1 VIMLNFEGWKLDGY
15 QADGHSCV
23 VLKMVLVG
31 QKIEVN
37 VNMHCEKCKTEVL
50 KAVTKLSG
58 INEVSVNLEKQ
69 MLVVIGDVD
78 PVCVV
83 KAVRKTGKIANIT
96 SVGPPKKPD
105 DKSKTDTCAIFCP
118 PPPPLPC
125 YSGFYPAGVVC
136 WTSTT
141 M

>member
-1 VIMLNFEGWKLDGY
+1 MF
-15 QADGHSCV
+15 
-23 VLKMVLVG
+23 
-31 QKIEVN
+31 QKIEVS

-83 KAVRKTGKIANIT
+83 KRVRKIGKIAQMV

-105 DKSKTDTCAIFCP
+105 DKSKTEPCVIVCP
-118 PPPPLPC
+118 PPPPPPC
-125 YSGFYPAGVVC
+125 YNGFYPAGIVVGHPQPC
-136 WTSTT
+136 EDGTCFIL
-141 M
+141 

>member
-1 VIMLNFEGWKLDGY
+1 
-15 QADGHSCV
+15 
-23 VLKMVLVG
+23 
-31 QKIEVN
+31 
-37 VNMHCEKCKTEVL
+37 MHCEKCKTEVL

-83 KAVRKTGKIANIT
+83 KRVRKIGKIAQMV

-105 DKSKTDTCAIFCP
+105 DKPKTDPCAIFCP
-118 PPPPLPC
+118 PPPPPPC
-125 YSGFYPAGVVC
+125 YNGFYPAGIVVGQPQPC
-136 WTSTT
+136 DGGTCFIL
-141 M
+141 